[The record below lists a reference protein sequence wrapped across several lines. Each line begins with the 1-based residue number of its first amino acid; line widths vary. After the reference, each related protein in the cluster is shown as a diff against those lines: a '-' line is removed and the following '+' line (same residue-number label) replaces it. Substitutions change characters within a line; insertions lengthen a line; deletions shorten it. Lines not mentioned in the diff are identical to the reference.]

1 MRVDLRGRERSV
13 AEELLNASQVSTT
26 LQQMGR
32 RAVAQPVRAEV
43 RGTWH
48 AGKTTVDQGTHRPG
62 INPTA
67 AHSK

>member
-1 MRVDLRGRERSV
+1 M

-26 LQQMGR
+26 LQQVRR
-32 RAVAQPVRAEV
+32 RAVAQPVGTEV
-43 RGTWH
+43 RGTCH
-48 AGKTTVDQGTHRPG
+48 AGKPTVDQGTHRSR